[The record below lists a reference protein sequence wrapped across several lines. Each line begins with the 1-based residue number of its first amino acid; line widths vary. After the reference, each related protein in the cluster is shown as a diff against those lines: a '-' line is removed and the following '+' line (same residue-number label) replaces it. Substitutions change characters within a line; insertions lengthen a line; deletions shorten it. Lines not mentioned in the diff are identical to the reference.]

1 MSFDQG
7 MIDVARAA
15 LLQQHNMDIISNN
28 LANVHTTGFK
38 ADRPI
43 FSEILN
49 REVRS
54 VHSQGSINY
63 TDNVLDVA
71 IGGEGFFRVQTD
83 KGIRLTR
90 DGSFKMLAN
99 GTLVNSQGLKVL
111 GAGGAPITLNPLG
124 GQVSIDPKGNISQGN
139 EQVGTLEVVDAV
151 DKKALL
157 KEGANLFG
165 TQDGKAPATTTAKD
179 YTLTQGAVEVSNVDV
194 VAEMVQMISSFRSF
208 ESFQKVMQTTQDI
221 DSKVINQVGRVA

>member
-1 MSFDQG
+1 
-7 MIDVARAA
+7 MIDVSRAA

-28 LANVHTTGFK
+28 LANVNTTGFK
-38 ADRPI
+38 ADRPV
-43 FSEILN
+43 FSEVLS

-54 VHSQGSINY
+54 VHSQGSINP

-111 GAGGAPITLNPLG
+111 GAGGSPITLNPLG
-124 GQVSIDPKGNISQGN
+124 GQVSIDPKGNITQGT
-139 EQVGTLEVVDAV
+139 EQVGTLEVVDAA

-165 TQDGKAPATTTAKD
+165 TEDGKTPATTTAKD
-179 YTLTQGAVEVSNVDV
+179 YTLTQGAVETSNVDV
-194 VAEMVQMISSFRSF
+194 VAEMVQMIASFRSF
-208 ESFQKVMQTTQDI
+208 ESFQKVMQTVQDI
-221 DSKVINQVGRVA
+221 DSKAINQVGRVA